1 MSKQVHKPILPVV
14 RLGDNFLW
22 WNHIYT
28 QGPNLDHTFLIPD
41 FYLVH
46 YPKQS
51 LAIIADW
58 DEDLVPEQYIIVLC
72 QNHSKGKRN
81 SLPLIYVSKVCY
93 RRVCESTRPSVW
105 YWRLAEGLGMR
116 LVDLL

>member
-1 MSKQVHKPILPVV
+1 MIIFC
-14 RLGDNFLW
+14 GGT
-22 WNHIYT
+22 IYT

-72 QNHSKGKRN
+72 QTYPVKMGTG
-81 SLPLIYVSKVCY
+81 IEFVQ
-93 RRVCESTRPSVW
+93 
-105 YWRLAEGLGMR
+105 G
-116 LVDLL
+116 